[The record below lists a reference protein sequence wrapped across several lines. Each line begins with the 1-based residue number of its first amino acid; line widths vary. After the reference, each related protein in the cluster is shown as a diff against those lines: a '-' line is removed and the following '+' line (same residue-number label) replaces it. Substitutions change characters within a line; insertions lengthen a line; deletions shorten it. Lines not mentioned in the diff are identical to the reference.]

1 MSQLL
6 KGELQQESEPE
17 NVPDGPIFQGEYLD
31 TEVGDSSKDSAI
43 VSVDREIEEVDPDA
57 SQATSVTSVEA
68 SSVRPTTS
76 RRVSSHHPGGCDAID
91 GIGASKP
98 EDEVSEEEEKDGEM
112 TEGSWWLKIINYFYI
127 MCWFIESCVISATA
141 KLNHVSRDYRY
152 VSRRLAVE
160 KRALKLL
167 FEMEEMKGDNYDQ
180 EWKKSTLEKISR
192 ATVSLHRTVSQ
203 ESFRRMKRE
212 FAEKS
217 AGQSAA
223 IKKQYSTQSGPLVPG
238 PLIPGPSVPG
248 PSGQDESSFM
258 TPKQEKP
265 VGEESSEDPEEATL
279 ISSNA
284 FLRLFRSLFYTV
296 VSQSEIVCYAMV
308 ILNQLINAS
317 LLSLPLPIM
326 VFLWGCMSVPRPS
339 KTFWISLI
347 TYTEAV
353 VVAKY
358 AFNFGVWPWL
368 DYTSWQPKVVTSE
381 TRDQELVNTNIDL
394 ALLLFLFFHRFMLK
408 VCLLLLLSLLQPL
421 IHCCF
426 GSLILWFLNLFW

>member
-6 KGELQQESEPE
+6 KGELQTDLDSVPS
-17 NVPDGPIFQGEYLD
+17 PDGPIFQGEYLD

-43 VSVDREIEEVDPDA
+43 VSVDRDIEEVDPDA

-76 RRVSSHHPGGCDAID
+76 RRVSSLHPGVQDVSD
-91 GIGASKP
+91 GPCGSKAADEESDGKKSD
-98 EDEVSEEEEKDGEM
+98 EDEEM
-112 TEGSWWLKIINYFYI
+112 ADNSWWLKVINYFYI

-180 EWKKSTLEKISR
+180 EWKKNTLEKISR

-212 FAEKS
+212 FTEKS
-217 AGQSAA
+217 AGQTPA
-223 IKKQYSTQSGPLVPG
+223 IKKQMSTQSGP
-238 PLIPGPSVPG
+238 PG
-248 PSGQDESSFM
+248 PSGQNESSFIAM
-258 TPKQEKP
+258 KQQVAAEEGSDEP
-265 VGEESSEDPEEATL
+265 GETTL

-308 ILNQLINAS
+308 ILNQLINAT

-368 DYTSWQPKVVTSE
+368 DYTTWQPKVVTSE
-381 TRDQELVNTNIDL
+381 TTDQELVNTNIDL

-408 VCLLLLLSLLQPL
+408 VFMIES
-421 IHCCF
+421 
-426 GSLILWFLNLFW
+426 S

>member
-43 VSVDREIEEVDPDA
+43 VSVDRDIEEVDPDA

-76 RRVSSHHPGGCDAID
+76 RRVSSHHPDGCDGID

-98 EDEVSEEEEKDGEM
+98 DEVSEEEEKKDGEM

-212 FAEKS
+212 FTEK
-217 AGQSAA
+217 AGQSGVM
-223 IKKQYSTQSGPLVPG
+223 KKQYSTQSGALVP
-238 PLIPGPSVPG
+238 
-248 PSGQDESSFM
+248 GQDESSFM
-258 TPKQEKP
+258 IQKQQKG
-265 VGEESSEDPEEATL
+265 VGEESTEDPEEGTL

-408 VCLLLLLSLLQPL
+408 VCLLQPL
-421 IHCCF
+421 IHCYF
-426 GSLILWFLNLFW
+426 DSLILWFLNRSW